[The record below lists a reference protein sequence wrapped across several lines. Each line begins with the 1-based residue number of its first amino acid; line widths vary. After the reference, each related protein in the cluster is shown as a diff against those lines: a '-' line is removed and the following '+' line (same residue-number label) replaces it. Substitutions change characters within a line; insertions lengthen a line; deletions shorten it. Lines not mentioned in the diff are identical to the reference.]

1 MRDSLRLAWMAT
13 SSVRRSI
20 MSTLR
25 DKGDWRSSLHPPTAI
40 EEYDD
45 TADQQD
51 EEDSSYHKAHRQR
64 GTRLVVV
71 TAAPRATDAAN
82 RITVTDRRSSI
93 RCGHR
98 RPGGFEAR
106 R

>member
-1 MRDSLRLAWMAT
+1 
-13 SSVRRSI
+13 

-51 EEDSSYHKAHRQR
+51 EEDRSHHKAHRQR
-64 GTRLVVV
+64 GARLVVV
-71 TAAPRATDAAN
+71 IAFPGATDAAN
-82 RITVTDRRSSI
+82 RITVTYRRSST

-98 RPGGFEAR
+98 RPGNFDVR
-106 R
+106 RW